1 MKRLFL
7 ASLSVVALAV
17 SAAPVAAKT
26 AELPDQL
33 ELGRN
38 GAGNPCVATP
48 FWKEDAFKGS
58 YTFTCRGPTA
68 NRYLGIIR
76 SVRSSTLDAVDKL
89 LDCGPGMAVTI
100 PGIGPAT
107 ARRCFDKLLGQET
120 VETRFSRDGRI
131 FSSSAIAVAQ
141 GPAEEGLRFLA
152 RVAAPNNDRGR
163 ATTATVE
170 IGVLAPA
177 PAINTST
184 AGAVA
189 NAEDALQ
196 QGLRLVRQG
205 LHLDAARIVS
215 DALARLPADTAPA
228 TRIDLLLLAGL
239 ADSNLRF
246 FDSADDFFGRANAL
260 LSQNAGI
267 PGADVLQMKS
277 RNYAAL
283 HLINKREFGI
293 AASALDMAGMNAAPE
308 NQPLLD
314 TREVQKLNEA
324 PQGGSAGSALA
335 SAWDNR
341 SRTQLVID
349 AQAGWARSVALL
361 GQNRPEEAAAALALA
376 DSSFEALRKQP
387 IPQQQLLWLAARIE
401 RQRARML
408 LRGGDR
414 TGSLASLDKAIG
426 YLRLA
431 EDAGDNGP
439 ALAQVQ
445 LERAAV
451 LSGGG
456 GSADEVLAQFD
467 DAVTSLISADAG
479 VGGLPAQTRSYL
491 DALVNDAARR
501 PDGASPERFF
511 RALQAASTP
520 AIARQFVELQSLIAS
535 DPALA
540 AKVQDRQEVEREINR
555 LRFEIASGADAA
567 KITELEARR
576 AELENRSLAMQNELA
591 ANGSFRQVVDTPAS
605 TAEIRAVLKPGEGYL
620 KLSKVGGYVFG
631 ALIDANGTRIYR
643 VARPAVE
650 IEPLIKSVRA
660 SITGGDETVPVFS
673 VSAANALYK
682 LLLGPAA
689 SSIAGYSALVVDG
702 SGVLDTLPI
711 GVLVTDDAS
720 AATFAKNRRKDPYN
734 YTAVSFL
741 ARKLALSTALS
752 PRSLIVSRNLAPSKA
767 PYPFIGF
774 AQHQPSMVQASAGGM
789 MVSIGTSCEVEL
801 SKVAELSRML
811 QPIDADELKEA
822 TAALGV
828 PNAPEVIGA
837 EFTDTNVRSRTDL
850 DQFQVLHFATHGLT
864 EGQWGCA
871 KAPPALVT
879 TIGES
884 NSDGILSFEEVAQ
897 LRLDANLV
905 VLSACDTSAGVKI
918 GAARAAGQED
928 VGASLDGLVRAF
940 LAARA
945 QAVLSTYW
953 PISDAGESVQL
964 ITDFYANA
972 RTNTIGGALQKA
984 QVSLMSNR
992 NSSHPLFWGAFVL
1005 VGDAQKSLLNGQA
1018 RAALEPRGAEPQV
1031 AATPAARGM
1040 ATAGR

>member
-7 ASLSVVALAV
+7 ASLSIVALAV
-17 SAAPVAAKT
+17 TAAPVAAKP

-68 NRYLGIIR
+68 NRYLGIVR
-76 SVRSSTLDAVDKL
+76 AVRSSAVDTIDGL
-89 LDCGPGMAVTI
+89 LDCGPGLAVTI

-120 VETRFSRDGRI
+120 IETRFSRDGRV

-152 RVAAPNNDRGR
+152 GAAAPNNDRGR
-163 ATTATVE
+163 TTTAAVE
-170 IGVLAPA
+170 IGVLAPS
-177 PAINTST
+177 PAVNTSA

-246 FDSADDFFGRANAL
+246 FDSADDYFGRANAL
-260 LSQNAGI
+260 LGQNAGI

-283 HLINKREFGI
+283 HLINKREFGV
-293 AASALDMAGMNAAPE
+293 AASALDTSGMSAAAE
-308 NQPLLD
+308 GQPLMD
-314 TREVQKLNEA
+314 TRRVQQLNEA
-324 PQGGSAGSALA
+324 PNSGSAGSALA

-361 GQNRPEEAAAALALA
+361 GQNRPEEATAALAFA

-401 RQRARML
+401 RQRARIQ

-414 TGSLASLDKAIG
+414 QASLASLDKAIG

-456 GSADEVLAQFD
+456 GSAEEVLAQFD

-491 DALVNDAARR
+491 DALVNDAAQR
-501 PDGASPERFF
+501 PEGASPERFF
-511 RALQAASTP
+511 RAMQAASTP

-555 LRFEIASGADAA
+555 LRFEIASTTDAT
-567 KITELEARR
+567 KIVELETRR
-576 AELENRSLAMQNELA
+576 TALENRSLGLQNELA

-605 TAEIRAVLKPGEGYL
+605 MAEIRTVLKPGEGYL

-631 ALIDANGTRIYR
+631 ALIDANGSRIYR

-650 IEPLIKSVRA
+650 IEPLIKTVRA
-660 SITGGDETVPVFS
+660 SITGGGENVPVFS
-673 VSAANALYK
+673 VAGANALYK
-682 LLLGPAA
+682 LLIGPAA
-689 SSIAGYSALVVDG
+689 SRVAGYSALVIDG
-702 SGVLDTLPI
+702 SGVLDTLPV

-720 AATFAKNRRKDPYN
+720 ASTFAKNRRKDPYN
-734 YTAVSFL
+734 YTSVSFL

-774 AQHQPSMVQASAGGM
+774 AQHMPTPAQAVAGGT
-789 MVSIGTSCEVEL
+789 MVSIGSNCEVEL

-811 QPIDADELKEA
+811 QPIDALELKEA
-822 TAALGV
+822 TSALGV
-828 PNAPEVIGA
+828 ENAPEVTGA

-879 TIGES
+879 SIGES

-905 VLSACDTSAGVKI
+905 VLSACDTSAGVNI

-964 ITDFYANA
+964 ISDFYANA
-972 RTNTIGGALQKA
+972 RNDTIGGALQKA
-984 QVSLMSNR
+984 QVSLMTNR
-992 NSSHPLFWGAFVL
+992 DSSHPLFWGAFVL
-1005 VGDAQKSLLNGQA
+1005 VGDAQKPLLSGQA
-1018 RAALEPRGAEPQV
+1018 RAALMPKDVAPVATAAPIAAG
-1031 AATPAARGM
+1031 AATV
-1040 ATAGR
+1040 GR